1 MRTLLKN
8 PYDEAKKGLS
18 DFHRRDRYFGVLLLS
33 AVTLYIGTVCAVTFL
48 PQFAL
53 AASALGAVGLFI
65 LFSSVIL
72 SAISSKR
79 IWNRCGLSKEKEIA
93 VMLVNA
99 YDVYMDS
106 KKDQI
111 REAANI
117 TGEVSKVLQRAKQQT
132 TRWNTISQDRN
143 ALSKIGDDLSAQ
155 VVPALMG
162 KSPDKAKIG
171 EVLVRLACLFFDST
185 SERIRRAPELY
196 KSLPVVAKVHAPSR
210 LGTILLGLTE
220 KRLGQLSLST
230 VGALVAVSLSL
241 LVLSLLLEVTILDLA
256 RQNVGYVLTAFTAL
270 LVGFLMW
277 FSRRS

>member
-33 AVTLYIGTVCAVTFL
+33 AVTLYIGTVCLTFL

-65 LFSSVIL
+65 LSSSVIL

-210 LGTILLGLTE
+210 LGTILLRTHREALRSVVAFNRRGACSSVSFASSA
-220 KRLGQLSLST
+220 LSS
-230 VGALVAVSLSL
+230 A
-241 LVLSLLLEVTILDLA
+241 
-256 RQNVGYVLTAFTAL
+256 
-270 LVGFLMW
+270 
-277 FSRRS
+277 